1 MKVVCDGTTST
12 IETLS
17 SVTRTEVRDWF
28 PSTGSNKP
36 EGKRVSFLFEGAAGS
51 VLYSVS
57 LEGIEDNG

>member
-1 MKVVCDGTTST
+1 
-12 IETLS
+12 
-17 SVTRTEVRDWF
+17 VRDWF

-36 EGKRVSFLFEGAAGS
+36 EGKRVSFLFEGTAGS